1 SVVGLHAELFETFD
15 WRGDDRSRGSH
26 KTRVISAGTF
36 HIAGGIATVDHES
49 VLVSAHTSNAAA
61 AGVSFAVSRSRS
73 AVETWFGH
81 RLQKHQRSGVATQ
94 AGHIGE
100 DIGIE
105 HVADAGV
112 QSLQLDAGAGSYFD
126 GFGELPKLQR
136 DVKRG

>member
-1 SVVGLHAELFETFD
+1 RAVQVVAAAFGDLLNFAANRGIELNASVVGLPAELFETFD

-73 AVETWFGH
+73 AVETWCGH
-81 RLQKHQRSGVATQ
+81 RLQKHQRSGVTTQ
-94 AGHIGE
+94 AGHIGQ
-100 DIGIE
+100 
-105 HVADAGV
+105 HT
-112 QSLQLDAGAGSYFD
+112 
-126 GFGELPKLQR
+126 
-136 DVKRG
+136 